1 MTQNT
6 ISKIVY
12 CHECKYGVEPENI
25 DKEYPIHCLMYDVN
39 MSKNDFCSKGRTK
52 RDKNTIQK
60 SSYYVL
66 DIAKYIVTKCVEDQK
81 YITNL
86 QLNEIMYI
94 IQRDYLQ
101 KKGITLFDDLFEA
114 WRCGP
119 ILAEVYYFFC
129 GAGAAPLTDTYK
141 GENIIIVPEDKKR
154 INKIIANTRELDPW
168 DMMVLVNNKDS
179 AWKRTYDTFGNRS
192 LISNEI
198 IKIYG

>member
-1 MTQNT
+1 MTQNN

-12 CHECKYGVEPENI
+12 CYECKYGTEPEI
-25 DKEYPIHCLMYDVN
+25 VDKEYPIHCFMYDVN
-39 MSKNDFCSKGRTK
+39 RSENDFCSRGK
-52 RDKNTIQK
+52 RDKNITQK
-60 SSYYVL
+60 SPYQVL
-66 DIAKYIVTKCVEDQK
+66 DIAKYIVTKCIEDQK

-119 ILAEVYYFFC
+119 ILTEVYYFFC
-129 GAGAAPLTDTYK
+129 GAGAMPLTDTYK
-141 GENIIIVPEDKKR
+141 SENIIIAPEHKKR

-179 AWKRTYDTFGNRS
+179 AWKRTFDTFGNRS
-192 LISNEI
+192 LIPNEM